1 MVRSYDS
8 IVDGVHGAAARKR
21 TRRSHFAHR
30 IDTVGRQAIGQDLT
44 EVTMRELETRI
55 AIAARAA
62 ALLILSLGPVDR
74 ALAQPATP
82 TRPNRGRRNPRCPRR
97 RPRHPPGRGRGHRDG
112 PARTAHLRRA
122 GRCHGRDA
130 RALFPRGQR
139 TNDLPTTSA
148 PGQAIT
154 ATVPVGFYDAQAI
167 RERRGEV
174 AGLRWAEQLLV
185 QRYPD
190 EYGRHL
196 EVINFKPGYGALQI
210 RPSPDAAAA
219 AKGWTAAAYASGSGE
234 TAKEA
239 GKAVIAGEDLLFA
252 LPAGSYDVRLT
263 MSDKSTQWMRD
274 IEVPADRT
282 RLKTW
287 STGASSR

>member
-1 MVRSYDS
+1 
-8 IVDGVHGAAARKR
+8 
-21 TRRSHFAHR
+21 
-30 IDTVGRQAIGQDLT
+30 
-44 EVTMRELETRI
+44 MRERQTRI
-55 AIAARAA
+55 ATAARAA

-74 ALAQPATP
+74 AIAQTAQPAQSAVP
-82 TRPNRGRRNPRCPRR
+82 QA
-97 RPRHPPGRGRGHRDG
+97 PPAPPAPPVADDPSSVRLELRIFDG
-112 PARTAHLRRA
+112 PDDVTGETRVR
-122 GRCHGRDA
+122 
-130 RALFPRGQR
+130 LFPRGQR
-139 TNDLPTTSA
+139 TNDLPTTSL

-167 RERRGEV
+167 REKRGEV

-210 RPSPDAAAA
+210 RPAPDAAGA
-219 AKGWTAAAYASGSGE
+219 AKGWIGTAYASGE
-234 TAKEA
+234 TTKEA
-239 GKAVIAGEDLLFA
+239 GKAVVAGEDLLFA
-252 LPAGSYDVRLT
+252 LPAGSYDVKLT

-287 STGASSR
+287 SAGASSR

>member
-1 MVRSYDS
+1 
-8 IVDGVHGAAARKR
+8 
-21 TRRSHFAHR
+21 
-30 IDTVGRQAIGQDLT
+30 
-44 EVTMRELETRI
+44 MRELETRI

-74 ALAQPATP
+74 ALAQPATAP
-82 TRPNRGRRNPRCPRR
+82 IATAMWQQSAVPQT
-97 RPRHPPGRGRGHRDG
+97 PPAPPAPAVVVDPATVRLELRIFDG
-112 PARTAHLRRA
+112 PDDVTAETRVR
-122 GRCHGRDA
+122 
-130 RALFPRGQR
+130 LFPRGQR

-167 RERRGEV
+167 REKRGEV

-219 AKGWTAAAYASGSGE
+219 AKGWTAAAYVSGS
-234 TAKEA
+234 
-239 GKAVIAGEDLLFA
+239 GEDLLFA
-252 LPAGSYDVRLT
+252 LPAGSYDVKLT

>member
-1 MVRSYDS
+1 
-8 IVDGVHGAAARKR
+8 
-21 TRRSHFAHR
+21 
-30 IDTVGRQAIGQDLT
+30 
-44 EVTMRELETRI
+44 MRELETRI

-82 TRPNRGRRNPRCPRR
+82 PQQGAPQSAVPQA
-97 RPRHPPGRGRGHRDG
+97 PPAPPAPPVDTTSVRLELRIFDG
-112 PARTAHLRRA
+112 PDDVTGETRVR
-122 GRCHGRDA
+122 
-130 RALFPRGQR
+130 LFPRGQR
-139 TNDLPTTSA
+139 TNDLPTTST

-167 RERRGEV
+167 REKRGEV

-210 RPSPDAAAA
+210 RPAPDAAAA
-219 AKGWTAAAYASGSGE
+219 AKGWTAAAYASGDAAGAA
-234 TAKEA
+234 AKEA
-239 GKAVIAGEDLLFA
+239 GKAVVAGEDLLFA
-252 LPAGSYDVRLT
+252 LPAGSYDVKLT
-263 MSDKSTQWMRD
+263 MSDKTTQWMRD

>member
-1 MVRSYDS
+1 
-8 IVDGVHGAAARKR
+8 
-21 TRRSHFAHR
+21 
-30 IDTVGRQAIGQDLT
+30 
-44 EVTMRELETRI
+44 MRELETRI

-62 ALLILSLGPVDR
+62 ALLVLSLGPVDL
-74 ALAQPATP
+74 ALAQPAPVLHAEARQSAVPQPPPAPPAPP
-82 TRPNRGRRNPRCPRR
+82 TVG
-97 RPRHPPGRGRGHRDG
+97 DG
-112 PARTAHLRRA
+112 TVRLELRIFDGSDDVTAETRVRLY
-122 GRCHGRDA
+122 
-130 RALFPRGQR
+130 PRGQR

-148 PGQAIT
+148 AGQAIT

-167 RERRGEV
+167 REKRGEV

-210 RPSPDAAAA
+210 RPAPDAAAA
-219 AKGWTAAAYASGSGE
+219 AKGWTAAAFPAGASE
-234 TAKEA
+234 TSKEA
-239 GKAVIAGEDLLFA
+239 GKAVVAGEDLLFA

-263 MSDKSTQWMRD
+263 MSDKTTQWMRD
-274 IEVPADRT
+274 VEVPADRT

-287 STGASSR
+287 TTGASSR

>member
-1 MVRSYDS
+1 
-8 IVDGVHGAAARKR
+8 
-21 TRRSHFAHR
+21 
-30 IDTVGRQAIGQDLT
+30 
-44 EVTMRELETRI
+44 MRELETRI

-74 ALAQPATP
+74 ALAQQTATPATQSAVP
-82 TRPNRGRRNPRCPRR
+82 QTPPAPPAPPVAGDAGTVRLELRIFDGSDDVTAETRVR
-97 RPRHPPGRGRGHRDG
+97 
-112 PARTAHLRRA
+112 
-122 GRCHGRDA
+122 
-130 RALFPRGQR
+130 LFPRGQR
-139 TNDLPTTSA
+139 TNDLPTTVA

-167 RERRGEV
+167 REKRGEV

-219 AKGWTAAAYASGSGE
+219 AKGWTGAAYPSGAAE

-239 GKAVIAGEDLLFA
+239 GKAVVAGEDLLFA
-252 LPAGSYDVRLT
+252 LPAGSYDVKLT

-287 STGASSR
+287 STGSSSR

>member
-1 MVRSYDS
+1 
-8 IVDGVHGAAARKR
+8 
-21 TRRSHFAHR
+21 
-30 IDTVGRQAIGQDLT
+30 
-44 EVTMRELETRI
+44 MRELETRI

-74 ALAQPATP
+74 ALAQPAT
-82 TRPNRGRRNPRCPRR
+82 RRRSRGRRNPRCPRR
-97 RPRHPPGRGRGHRDG
+97 RRRRPPPPVAGDPATVRLELRIFDG
-112 PARTAHLRRA
+112 PDDVTAETRVR
-122 GRCHGRDA
+122 
-130 RALFPRGQR
+130 LFPRGQR

-167 RERRGEV
+167 REKRGEV

-210 RPSPDAAAA
+210 RPAPDAAAA
-219 AKGWTAAAYASGSGE
+219 AKGWTAVGLCLRRLCWRRGEGSRQGRGRRRRPAVRAARRQ
-234 TAKEA
+234 
-239 GKAVIAGEDLLFA
+239 L
-252 LPAGSYDVRLT
+252 
-263 MSDKSTQWMRD
+263 
-274 IEVPADRT
+274 
-282 RLKTW
+282 
-287 STGASSR
+287 

>member
-1 MVRSYDS
+1 
-8 IVDGVHGAAARKR
+8 
-21 TRRSHFAHR
+21 
-30 IDTVGRQAIGQDLT
+30 
-44 EVTMRELETRI
+44 MRELETRI

-74 ALAQPATP
+74 ALAQPATAQP
-82 TRPNRGRRNPRCPRR
+82 GSPPAAQSAVPQTPPAPPAPAVADDAGTVRLELRIFDGSDDVTGETRVR
-97 RPRHPPGRGRGHRDG
+97 
-112 PARTAHLRRA
+112 
-122 GRCHGRDA
+122 
-130 RALFPRGQR
+130 LFPRGQR
-139 TNDLPTTSA
+139 TNDVATTSTA
-148 PGQAIT
+148 GQAIT

-210 RPSPDAAAA
+210 RPAPDAAAA
-219 AKGWTAAAYASGSGE
+219 AKGWTGAAYASGDSAG
-234 TAKEA
+234 AGGKEL
-239 GKAVIAGEDLLFA
+239 GKAVVAGEDLLFA
-252 LPAGSYDVRLT
+252 LPAGSYDVKLT

-287 STGASSR
+287 SAGSSSR

>member
-1 MVRSYDS
+1 
-8 IVDGVHGAAARKR
+8 
-21 TRRSHFAHR
+21 
-30 IDTVGRQAIGQDLT
+30 
-44 EVTMRELETRI
+44 MRELQTRI

-62 ALLILSLGPVDR
+62 ALLALSLGPVDR
-74 ALAQPATP
+74 ALAQPTPAPQSAVPPTTVPPATVP
-82 TRPNRGRRNPRCPRR
+82 QPPPAPPPPSLGGDTSTVRLELRIFDGSDDVTAETRVR
-97 RPRHPPGRGRGHRDG
+97 
-112 PARTAHLRRA
+112 
-122 GRCHGRDA
+122 
-130 RALFPRGQR
+130 LFPRGQR
-139 TNDLPTTSA
+139 TNDLPTTSS
-148 PGQAIT
+148 PGHAIT

-167 RERRGEV
+167 REKRGEV

-196 EVINFKPGYGALQI
+196 EVINFKPGYGSLQI
-210 RPSPDAAAA
+210 RPAPDAAAA

-234 TAKEA
+234 AAKEA
-239 GKAVIAGEDLLFA
+239 GKGVVAGEDLLFA
-252 LPAGSYDVRLT
+252 LPAGSYDVKLT

>member
-1 MVRSYDS
+1 
-8 IVDGVHGAAARKR
+8 
-21 TRRSHFAHR
+21 
-30 IDTVGRQAIGQDLT
+30 
-44 EVTMRELETRI
+44 MRELEPRI

-62 ALLILSLGPVDR
+62 ALLVMSIGLVDR
-74 ALAQPATP
+74 ALAQPTP
-82 TRPNRGRRNPRCPRR
+82 ASQPAAPQSAVPQTPPAPPPPAVSGDTSTVRLELRIFDGHDDVTSETRVR
-97 RPRHPPGRGRGHRDG
+97 
-112 PARTAHLRRA
+112 
-122 GRCHGRDA
+122 
-130 RALFPRGQR
+130 LFPRGQR
-139 TNDLPTTSA
+139 TNDLPTTSS
-148 PGQAIT
+148 PGHAIT

-196 EVINFKPGYGALQI
+196 EVINFKPGFGALQI
-210 RPSPDAAAA
+210 RPAPDAAGA
-219 AKGWTAAAYASGSGE
+219 AKGWTGAAYASGSGE
-234 TAKEA
+234 GSKEA
-239 GKAVIAGEDLLFA
+239 GRAVVAGEDLLFA

-263 MSDKSTQWMRD
+263 MSDKTTQWMRD

-287 STGASSR
+287 QTGASSR

>member
-1 MVRSYDS
+1 
-8 IVDGVHGAAARKR
+8 
-21 TRRSHFAHR
+21 
-30 IDTVGRQAIGQDLT
+30 
-44 EVTMRELETRI
+44 MRELETRI

-74 ALAQPATP
+74 ALAQPATAP
-82 TRPNRGRRNPRCPRR
+82 IATAMWQQSAVPQT
-97 RPRHPPGRGRGHRDG
+97 PPAPPAPAVVVDPATVRLELRIFDG
-112 PARTAHLRRA
+112 PDDVTAETRVR
-122 GRCHGRDA
+122 
-130 RALFPRGQR
+130 LFPRGQR

-167 RERRGEV
+167 REKRGEV

-234 TAKEA
+234 AAKEA
-239 GKAVIAGEDLLFA
+239 GKAVVAGEDLLFA
-252 LPAGSYDVRLT
+252 LPAGSYDVKLT

>member
-1 MVRSYDS
+1 
-8 IVDGVHGAAARKR
+8 
-21 TRRSHFAHR
+21 
-30 IDTVGRQAIGQDLT
+30 
-44 EVTMRELETRI
+44 MRELQTRI

-62 ALLILSLGPVDR
+62 ALLILTAAPLATDQSAQSAVPQSPPAPPPPAVSGDAGTVRLELRIFAGPDDV
-74 ALAQPATP
+74 TGE
-82 TRPNRGRRNPRCPRR
+82 TRVR
-97 RPRHPPGRGRGHRDG
+97 
-112 PARTAHLRRA
+112 
-122 GRCHGRDA
+122 
-130 RALFPRGQR
+130 LFPRGQR
-139 TNDLPTTSA
+139 TNDLPTTA
-148 PGQAIT
+148 TPGQAIT
-154 ATVPVGFYDAQAI
+154 ATVPVGFYDVQAI
-167 RERRGEV
+167 REKRGEV

-210 RPSPDAAAA
+210 RPAPDAASA
-219 AKGWTAAAYASGSGE
+219 AKGWIGIAYPSGE
-234 TAKEA
+234 TTKEA
-239 GKAVIAGEDLLFA
+239 GKAVVAGEDLLFA
-252 LPAGSYDVRLT
+252 LPGGSYDVKLT

>member
-1 MVRSYDS
+1 
-8 IVDGVHGAAARKR
+8 
-21 TRRSHFAHR
+21 
-30 IDTVGRQAIGQDLT
+30 
-44 EVTMRELETRI
+44 MRELQTRI
-55 AIAARAA
+55 GIAARAA

-74 ALAQPATP
+74 ALAQPATSP
-82 TRPNRGRRNPRCPRR
+82 LGEVRLATAGSQSAVPQT
-97 RPRHPPGRGRGHRDG
+97 PPAPPAPPVSGDTATVRLELRIFDG
-112 PARTAHLRRA
+112 PDDVTAETRVR
-122 GRCHGRDA
+122 
-130 RALFPRGQR
+130 LFPRGQR

-167 RERRGEV
+167 REKRGEV
-174 AGLRWAEQLLV
+174 VGLRWAEQLLV

-196 EVINFKPGYGALQI
+196 EVINFKSGYGALQI

-219 AKGWTAAAYASGSGE
+219 AKGWTAVAYASGE
-234 TAKEA
+234 TIKEA
-239 GKAVIAGEDLLFA
+239 GKAVVAGEDLLFA
-252 LPAGSYDVRLT
+252 LPAGSYDVKMT
-263 MSDKSTQWMRD
+263 MGDKSTQWMRD

-287 STGASSR
+287 STGSSSR

>member
-1 MVRSYDS
+1 
-8 IVDGVHGAAARKR
+8 
-21 TRRSHFAHR
+21 
-30 IDTVGRQAIGQDLT
+30 
-44 EVTMRELETRI
+44 MRELETRI

-74 ALAQPATP
+74 ALAQPAQPAATP
-82 TRPNRGRRNPRCPRR
+82 APQSAVPQT
-97 RPRHPPGRGRGHRDG
+97 PPAPAAPPVVSDTATVRLELRIFDG
-112 PARTAHLRRA
+112 PDDVTAETRVR
-122 GRCHGRDA
+122 
-130 RALFPRGQR
+130 LFPRGQR
-139 TNDLPTTSA
+139 TNDLPTTTA

-167 RERRGEV
+167 REKRGEV

-196 EVINFKPGYGALQI
+196 EMINFKPGYGSLQI

-219 AKGWTAAAYASGSGE
+219 ARGWTALAYASGSVDAAGVGG
-234 TAKEA
+234 KEA
-239 GKAVIAGEDLLFA
+239 GKAVVAGEDLLFA

-263 MSDKSTQWMRD
+263 MSDKTTQWMRD

-287 STGASSR
+287 STGSSSR

>member
-1 MVRSYDS
+1 
-8 IVDGVHGAAARKR
+8 
-21 TRRSHFAHR
+21 
-30 IDTVGRQAIGQDLT
+30 
-44 EVTMRELETRI
+44 MREQKTRI
-55 AIAARAA
+55 AISARAA

-74 ALAQPATP
+74 AFAQSATP
-82 TRPNRGRRNPRCPRR
+82 APQSAVPASPQA
-97 RPRHPPGRGRGHRDG
+97 PPPPPVAGDTSTVLLELRIFDG
-112 PARTAHLRRA
+112 PDDVTGETRVR
-122 GRCHGRDA
+122 
-130 RALFPRGQR
+130 LFPRGQR
-139 TNDLPTTSA
+139 TNDLPTTST

-167 RERRGEV
+167 REKRGEV

-210 RPSPDAAAA
+210 RPAPDAASA
-219 AKGWTAAAYASGSGE
+219 AKGWTAVAFASGDSAG
-234 TAKEA
+234 TGGKEA
-239 GKAVIAGEDLLFA
+239 GKAVVAGEDLLFA
-252 LPAGSYDVRLT
+252 LPGGSYDVKLT
-263 MSDKSTQWMRD
+263 MGDKTTQWMRD

>member
-1 MVRSYDS
+1 
-8 IVDGVHGAAARKR
+8 
-21 TRRSHFAHR
+21 
-30 IDTVGRQAIGQDLT
+30 
-44 EVTMRELETRI
+44 MRELETRI

-74 ALAQPATP
+74 ALAQPAAPPQPGSPQSAVPQTP
-82 TRPNRGRRNPRCPRR
+82 PAPAA
-97 RPRHPPGRGRGHRDG
+97 PPVVTDTATVRLELRIFDG
-112 PARTAHLRRA
+112 PDDVTAETRVR
-122 GRCHGRDA
+122 
-130 RALFPRGQR
+130 LFPRGQR
-139 TNDLPTTSA
+139 TNDLPTTIA

-167 RERRGEV
+167 REKRGEV

-196 EVINFKPGYGALQI
+196 EMINFKPGYGGLQI
-210 RPSPDAAAA
+210 RPAPDAAAA
-219 AKGWTAAAYASGSGE
+219 AKGWTAVAFASGE
-234 TAKEA
+234 TTKEV
-239 GKAVIAGEDLLFA
+239 GKAVVAGEDLLFA
-252 LPAGSYDVRLT
+252 LPTGSYDIRFT
-263 MSDKSTQWMRD
+263 MGDKSTQWMRE

-287 STGASSR
+287 STGSSSR

>member
-1 MVRSYDS
+1 
-8 IVDGVHGAAARKR
+8 
-21 TRRSHFAHR
+21 
-30 IDTVGRQAIGQDLT
+30 
-44 EVTMRELETRI
+44 MRELETRI

-74 ALAQPATP
+74 ALAQPATAP
-82 TRPNRGRRNPRCPRR
+82 QPAAPQSAVPQT
-97 RPRHPPGRGRGHRDG
+97 PPAPPAPPVAGDAGTVRLELRIFDG
-112 PARTAHLRRA
+112 PDDVTGETRVR
-122 GRCHGRDA
+122 
-130 RALFPRGQR
+130 LFPRGQR
-139 TNDLPTTSA
+139 TNDLPTQSVV
-148 PGQAIT
+148 GQAIT

-167 RERRGEV
+167 REKRGEV

-196 EVINFKPGYGALQI
+196 EVINFKPGFGALQI

-219 AKGWTAAAYASGSGE
+219 AKGWTGTAYASGADSADAGG
-234 TAKEA
+234 KEL
-239 GKAVIAGEDLLFA
+239 GKAVVAGEDLLFA
-252 LPAGSYDVRLT
+252 LPAGSYDVKLT
-263 MSDKSTQWMRD
+263 MGDKTTQWMRD

>member
-1 MVRSYDS
+1 
-8 IVDGVHGAAARKR
+8 
-21 TRRSHFAHR
+21 
-30 IDTVGRQAIGQDLT
+30 
-44 EVTMRELETRI
+44 MRELETRI

-74 ALAQPATP
+74 ALAQTPQSAVPQPPPA
-82 TRPNRGRRNPRCPRR
+82 
-97 RPRHPPGRGRGHRDG
+97 PPAPPVAGDAGTVRLELRIFDG
-112 PARTAHLRRA
+112 PDDVTGETRVR
-122 GRCHGRDA
+122 
-130 RALFPRGQR
+130 LFPRGQR

-167 RERRGEV
+167 REKRGEV

-196 EVINFKPGYGALQI
+196 QVINFKPGYGALQI
-210 RPSPDAAAA
+210 RPSPDAVAA
-219 AKGWTAAAYASGSGE
+219 AKGWTGTAYASGDSGP

-239 GKAVIAGEDLLFA
+239 GKAVVAGEDLLFA
-252 LPAGSYDVRLT
+252 LPGGSYDVKLT
-263 MSDKSTQWMRD
+263 MGDKSTQWIRD

-287 STGASSR
+287 STGSSSR